1 MGGVEAGDGAEGL
14 LGHQVDLGAEDSL
27 QFGLDPSQPEQAYI
41 RRQVNE
47 QVHVTVGPVRGG
59 NPEQNPT
66 LRGRRLAMEL
76 QRRREATGM
85 SREEVARQLEWSTST
100 IFRIETGRSR
110 PQPGNVR
117 TLLELYGVTGPER
130 DGLIQLTRDARQPG
144 WWHSFRDVLPNPYEV
159 YIGLEAGAAS
169 IRNFEPSVVPGL
181 LQTEDYARETFRNG
195 PIELDLDGVE
205 RLVEVRLARQK
216 ILTRDDRPRLW
227 AVIDE
232 AVIRRVVGGTEVM
245 RGQLRYLADSAQQG
259 KTTIQVVPYR
269 AGAHAGTTGP
279 FVILDFEEPTDP
291 AMVYVET
298 LAGDIYLEERSDVNR
313 YALAFD
319 RLRAASLHPDDSVQ
333 LIEQAA
339 STLT

>member
-1 MGGVEAGDGAEGL
+1 MAG
-14 LGHQVDLGAEDSL
+14 
-27 QFGLDPSQPEQAYI
+27 
-41 RRQVNE
+41 R
-47 QVHVTVGPVRGG
+47 G

-85 SREEVARQLEWSTST
+85 SREEVSRQLEWSTST
-100 IFRIETGRSR
+100 LFRIETGRNR

-117 TLLELYGVTGPER
+117 ALLELYGVTGPER
-130 DGLIQLTRDARQPG
+130 DGLIQLTRDARKPG

-169 IRNFEPSVVPGL
+169 IRNFEPVVVPGL
-181 LQTEDYARETFRNG
+181 LQTADYARATFRNG
-195 PIELDLDGVE
+195 PRELDRDEVD
-205 RLVEVRLARQK
+205 RRVEVRLARQE
-216 ILTRDDRPRLW
+216 ILTREERPRLW

-232 AVIRRVVGGTEVM
+232 TVIRRLVGGSDVM
-245 RGQLRYLADSAQQG
+245 RGQLNHLTDAAQQG

-279 FVILDFEEPTDP
+279 FVILDFEELTDP
-291 AMVYVET
+291 TVVYVET

-313 YALAFD
+313 YTLAFD
-319 RLRAASLHPDDSVQ
+319 RLVAAALHPDESVR

-339 STLT
+339 DTMT